1 MVIKV
6 ELFTTNSCPHCPYAI
21 NAAQVAKNEL
31 GDAIDIEII
40 KIDESNENRQRAIN
54 YQIMAVPTT
63 VIDGEVVFVGAPT
76 EGELLNKIKSMI
88 PETTNIQNLNMANN
102 ELIGKN
108 YCSECGAKIE
118 ASFKFC
124 TNCGASLS
132 DREPMSNIKHV
143 NKNGLSFDC
152 PDYYDIGSY
161 PSSDEFH
168 KSIVAL
174 SKSDRTCELYVM
186 EYKPI
191 HFDNNAR
198 RNTTLL
204 KEYLKLQ
211 GYTNISENRSLP
223 YCFNARINSGVGML
237 NTKIV
242 YNFDH
247 PDVIM
252 IVGNT
257 VPESSYNC
265 VNDIKV
271 INDTVRPI

>member
-1 MVIKV
+1 MSILLIIAFLIIVV
-6 ELFTTNSCPHCPYAI
+6 VCCALLSGGSNS
-21 NAAQVAKNEL
+21 NN
-31 GDAIDIEII
+31 
-40 KIDESNENRQRAIN
+40 SNN
-54 YQIMAVPTT
+54 
-63 VIDGEVVFVGAPT
+63 
-76 EGELLNKIKSMI
+76 
-88 PETTNIQNLNMANN
+88 ETTYVYTGGKKRCPNCGREIN
-102 ELIGKN
+102 EIAVNCGFCGYCFSSGTKPHETYTNTIGKKR
-108 YCSECGAKIE
+108 CP
-118 ASFKFC
+118 
-124 TNCGASLS
+124 NCG
-132 DREPMSNIKHV
+132 REISEIAVNCGFCGYSFNSGTATGGNRMNTRHI

-174 SKSDRTCELYVM
+174 SKNDRTCELYVM

-198 RNTTLL
+198 MNSSLL
-204 KEYLKLQ
+204 KEYLKMQ
-211 GYTNISENRSLP
+211 GYTNITENRSLP

-242 YNFDH
+242 YNFDYQ
-247 PDVIM
+247 DVIM

-257 VPESSYNC
+257 VPGSTYNC
-265 VNDIKV
+265 INDMKV